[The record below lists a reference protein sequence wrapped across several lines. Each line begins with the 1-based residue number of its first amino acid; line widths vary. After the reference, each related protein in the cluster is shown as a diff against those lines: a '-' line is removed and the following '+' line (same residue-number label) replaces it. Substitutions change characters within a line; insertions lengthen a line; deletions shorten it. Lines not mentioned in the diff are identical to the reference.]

1 MEIKKQILKESKEN
15 LPLTVLTDLA
25 AQSWAQVGALNDQIK
40 VYKDQFSG
48 AKKVTDILQNLAD
61 AYLIA
66 AGQVES
72 LLASKDYLDFS
83 EDDMELKES
92 LNEDTNVNI
101 DQIVIN
107 EPEVEVHKL
116 AEPTNIAPKEAE
128 LEEEPIIEIEK
139 LPKAEVKDAFDI
151 DFPEADTSIP
161 IDIPDH
167 ITFQGEPAKD
177 MPVIQSTLDKED
189 LTEVESE
196 EAAKGEDDT
205 DFFNMF

>member
-1 MEIKKQILKESKEN
+1 M
-15 LPLTVLTDLA
+15 
-25 AQSWAQVGALNDQIK
+25 
-40 VYKDQFSG
+40 
-48 AKKVTDILQNLAD
+48 
-61 AYLIA
+61 
-66 AGQVES
+66 
-72 LLASKDYLDFS
+72 ASKDYLDFS

-101 DQIVIN
+101 DQVVIN

-116 AEPTNIAPKEAE
+116 AEPTNITSDKVED
-128 LEEEPIIEIEK
+128 EE
-139 LPKAEVKDAFDI
+139 LPKVGVKDAFDI

-167 ITFQGEPAKD
+167 ITFQGEPAKN
-177 MPVIQSTLDKED
+177 MPVIQSTLDKDD
-189 LTEVESE
+189 LAEVEIE

>member
-15 LPLTVLTDLA
+15 LPLTVLTELA
-25 AQSWAQVGALNDQIK
+25 AQSWAQVGAINDQIK

-48 AKKVTDILQNLAD
+48 TKKVIDILQNLAD

-83 EDDMELKES
+83 EDDIELKES

-101 DQIVIN
+101 DQVVIN

-116 AEPTNIAPKEAE
+116 AEPTNVISDKVED
-128 LEEEPIIEIEK
+128 EE
-139 LPKAEVKDAFDI
+139 LPKAGVKDAFDI

-177 MPVIQSTLDKED
+177 MPVIQSTLDKD
-189 LTEVESE
+189 DIAEVEIE
-196 EAAKGEDDT
+196 ETAKGEEDD

>member
-15 LPLTVLTDLA
+15 LPLTILTELA
-25 AQSWAQVGALNDQIK
+25 AQSWAQVGTLSDQIK

-48 AKKVTDILQNLAD
+48 TKKVTDILQNLVD

-66 AGQVES
+66 AGQIES

-83 EDDMELKES
+83 EDDIELKES

-107 EPEVEVHKL
+107 EPEIEVHKL
-116 AEPTNIAPKEAE
+116 AEPTNVNSDKVEG
-128 LEEEPIIEIEK
+128 EE
-139 LPKAEVKDAFDI
+139 LPKAGVKDAFDI

-177 MPVIQSTLDKED
+177 MPVIQSNLDKED
-189 LTEVESE
+189 LDEVEIE
-196 EAAKGEDDT
+196 ETAKGEDDT